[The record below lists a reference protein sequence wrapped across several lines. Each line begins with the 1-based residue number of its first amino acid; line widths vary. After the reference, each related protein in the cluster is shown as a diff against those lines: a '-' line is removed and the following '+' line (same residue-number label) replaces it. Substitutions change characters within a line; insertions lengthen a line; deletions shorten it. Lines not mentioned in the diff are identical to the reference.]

1 MASWGRRYAV
11 IGLAALAVSL
21 WAAIAVASP
30 ADLDS
35 TFDGDG
41 FALTAFPNG
50 DGPDGAFGIARDP
63 ATGKLV
69 VAGVS
74 AQNGTGADFAVARYN
89 ADGTLDASFSTDGL
103 VTTDFAGGADRGN
116 GVAIDADGKIVVAG
130 RASVGAAGSQQGDFA
145 VVRYNGDGT
154 LDPTFSGD
162 GKATVEVAEDNDNAN
177 AVAIQADGKIVLAG
191 TADQDPAPL
200 DRDSDFALV
209 RLDTDGTLDDGFSD
223 DGIQTTDFENGR
235 FDEARALIVVGGQL
249 VAAGTARNLGDFGL
263 ARYDDDGEL
272 DGTFDDDGIVITDVE
287 GALGASSV
295 VALPGGG
302 LVAGGAAGQSTR
314 EDFALVGYES
324 DGDVDAN
331 FGDNGI
337 QVTDFGAEGE
347 EVEALTLDTSNRLVA
362 AGVTDNSE
370 FAVARYEADG
380 DPDMTFNE
388 DGEQTTD
395 FGAEGG
401 ASAVLADATD
411 RVVAAG
417 GSGLNFAVARYEAD
431 GDPDATFS
439 APDGTTTTSFPNGAA
454 ADTARDLAI
463 QSDGKLVVAGAS
475 VQNGNGTDLAVAR
488 YNANGTLDTGF
499 GGGDGRV
506 TTDFAGGDDHANAVA
521 LQADGKI
528 VVAGLATV
536 GAPGSQHSDFA
547 VARYNTDGT
556 PDNTFGGGDGLVT
569 ADFGGVEEALDVV
582 VAAGRITAVGDVDGG
597 TVQPNGAIVGL
608 AAFTQA
614 TGAPDNTFSV
624 DGLQTTQVR
633 PAELFPGDHARAA
646 AAVTGGRL
654 VVAGSSGD
662 ADGED
667 FVLLRY
673 EAGGDLDTTFRGDG
687 IELTD
692 FGGSVDA
699 AHDMAVQA
707 DGKLV
712 LAGTRRDD
720 TSFDQLLAVARYLP
734 TGAPDASFS
743 GDGQDTAEVLD
754 SFGFVRDSFDVNA
767 VAIHADGALLVGGRV
782 APSIHLARFLPGG
795 GLDPAFSGDGRLTAD
810 FGPVGLADFGATA
823 AALAIQSDGKAVLA
837 GERNGDFLV
846 ARYQAPPGS
855 KPPDDTKPPPD
866 DTKPPPDDTTPPP
879 AKGSC
884 KGKKATITGT
894 SGSDRITGTK
904 GNDVIDARGG
914 NDRVKGGGGNDLIC
928 GGAGNDRLDGGKG
941 NDRLYGG
948 PGKDTLIGG
957 AGKDSLSGDSGNDSL
972 KGGSGKD
979 KLLGG
984 SGKDRLAGGSG
995 RDRLKGGP
1003 GRDRERQ

>member
-1 MASWGRRYAV
+1 V
-11 IGLAALAVSL
+11 ALAGFL
-21 WAAIAVASP
+21 WAAIAVAGP

-35 TFDGDG
+35 GFDGDG

-50 DGPDGAFGIARDP
+50 DGPDGAFAIARDP

-74 AQNGTGADFAVARYN
+74 AQNGTGADFAVARYDTN
-89 ADGTLDASFSTDGL
+89 GTLDTTFSADGL
-103 VTTDFAGGADRGN
+103 VTTDFAGGGDRAN
-116 GVAIDADGKIVVAG
+116 GVAIDANGKIVVAG
-130 RASVGAAGSQQGDFA
+130 RASIGAPGSQEGDFA

-154 LDPTFSGD
+154 LDTTFSGD

-177 AVAIQADGKIVLAG
+177 AVAIQADGKIALAG
-191 TADQDPAPL
+191 TADLDPAPF
-200 DRDSDFALV
+200 DSDSDFALV
-209 RLDTDGTLDDGFSD
+209 RLNTDGSVDDDFSD

-249 VAAGTARNLGDFGL
+249 VAAGTARNVGDFGL

-272 DGTFDDDGIVITDVE
+272 DEAFDDDGIAITDVE
-287 GALGASSV
+287 GALGATSV
-295 VALPGGG
+295 IALPGGG
-302 LVAGGAAGQSTR
+302 LVAGGATGQSTR

-331 FGDNGI
+331 FGDNGT
-337 QVTDFGAEGE
+337 QVTDLGAEGE
-347 EVEALTLDTSNRLVA
+347 EVEALALDGSNRIVA
-362 AGVTDNSE
+362 AGVTDNSN
-370 FAVARYEADG
+370 FAIARYESDG
-380 DPDMTFNE
+380 APDATFDD

-395 FGAEGG
+395 FGGDDG

-411 RVVAAG
+411 GVVAAG
-417 GSGLNFAVARYEAD
+417 GSATNFAVARYEST
-431 GDPDATFS
+431 GEPDTSFGTVVPAN
-439 APDGTTTTSFPNGAA
+439 GTTTTSFPNGAA

-463 QSDGKLVVAGAS
+463 QSDGKLVMAGAS
-475 VQNGNGTDLAVAR
+475 RQNGTGADLALAR

-506 TTDFAGGDDHANAVA
+506 TTDFEGGDDHANAVA
-521 LQADGKI
+521 VQSDGKI
-528 VVAGLATV
+528 VVAGLATI
-536 GAPGSQHSDFA
+536 GAPGSEQSDFA
-547 VARYNTDGT
+547 VARYNADGT
-556 PDNTFGGGDGLVT
+556 PDASFGGGDGRVT
-569 ADFGGVEEALDVV
+569 ADFGGTDEALDVV

-597 TVQPNGAIVGL
+597 TAQPDGSVVGL

-633 PAELFPGDHARAA
+633 PAEPFPGDHARAA
-646 AAVTGGRL
+646 APASGGRL
-654 VVAGSSGD
+654 VVAGSSGETN
-662 ADGED
+662 GED

-692 FGGSVDA
+692 FGGTFDA
-699 AHDMAVQA
+699 AYDMAVQA

-720 TSFDQLLAVARYLP
+720 NTFDQLLAVARYLP
-734 TGAPDASFS
+734 TGAPDTSFS

-754 SFGFVRDSFDVNA
+754 SFGTVLPFFDVNA
-767 VAIHADGALLVGGRV
+767 VAVHADGAILAAGRA
-782 APSIHLARFLPGG
+782 APSVHLARFLPGG
-795 GLDPAFSGDGRLTAD
+795 GLDPAFSGDGRTTAD
-810 FGPVGLADFGATA
+810 FGPVGPADFGATA
-823 AALAIQSDGKAVLA
+823 NALAIQADGKAIFA
-837 GERNGDFLV
+837 GEHQGDFLV
-846 ARYQAPPGS
+846 ARYQAPAGGTGGGPGGGNPGGGNPGGGNPGGGNN
-855 KPPDDTKPPPD
+855 PPGGEPPV
-866 DTKPPPDDTTPPP
+866 
-879 AKGSC
+879 GSC

-894 SGSDRITGTK
+894 DGSDRITGTK

-948 PGKDTLIGG
+948 AGKDTLIGG

-984 SGKDRLAGGSG
+984 SGKDKLAGGPG

-1003 GRDRERQ
+1003 GKDRQRQ